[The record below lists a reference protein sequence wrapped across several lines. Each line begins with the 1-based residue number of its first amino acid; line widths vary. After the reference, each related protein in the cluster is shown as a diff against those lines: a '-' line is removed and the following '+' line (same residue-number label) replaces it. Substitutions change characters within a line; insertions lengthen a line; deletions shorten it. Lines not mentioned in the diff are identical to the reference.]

1 MRLEAKSSLTRHL
14 VKHYFVEKRF
24 LLDLAF
30 KKKKNLTGQ
39 MQFHQNVLKCSKML
53 HVGNLLLNTFI
64 QKTKLSSFLVFF
76 LFSFFC

>member
-30 KKKKNLTGQ
+30 KKKKKKSYRTNAISS
-39 MQFHQNVLKCSKML
+39 KCSKML
-53 HVGNLLLNTFI
+53 
-64 QKTKLSSFLVFF
+64 
-76 LFSFFC
+76 